1 MLKVNHMVQH
11 EHPDQHDFS
20 PKNKIIKKSKS
31 LSSTRKTNLNQSN
44 RGCVGENNVGAKCVV
59 IEL

>member
-1 MLKVNHMVQH
+1 MVQH
-11 EHPDQHDFS
+11 EHLDQHDFS

-44 RGCVGENNVGAKCVV
+44 RACVGENNVGAKCVV